1 MNDLNPDMQ
10 ARLDKWKQNILPVPS
25 ADILRGK
32 SPPNFVPRQRD
43 YGDDIRDYERKEE
56 ASWNR
61 EFQNNPI
68 YNGYR

>member
-1 MNDLNPDMQ
+1 MQ
-10 ARLDKWKQNILPVPS
+10 ARLDKWKQNILPVKS

-32 SPPNFVPRQRD
+32 SQPNFVPRQRD

-56 ASWNR
+56 AAWNR